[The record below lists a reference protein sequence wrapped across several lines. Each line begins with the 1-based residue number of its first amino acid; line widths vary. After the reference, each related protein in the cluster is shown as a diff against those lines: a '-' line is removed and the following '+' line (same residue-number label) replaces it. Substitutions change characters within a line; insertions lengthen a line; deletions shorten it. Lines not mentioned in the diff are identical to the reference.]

1 MERRIMDKQRLE
13 EFFGLCNQYNPFHGF
28 GSESGSSAAND
39 IIGQLREM
47 LDEHPELKAVD
58 RAFFA
63 YWYKGDEKP
72 TMEDFL

>member
-1 MERRIMDKQRLE
+1 MDKQRLE

-39 IIGQLREM
+39 NIGQLREM
-47 LDEHPELKAVD
+47 LDEHPELKPVD